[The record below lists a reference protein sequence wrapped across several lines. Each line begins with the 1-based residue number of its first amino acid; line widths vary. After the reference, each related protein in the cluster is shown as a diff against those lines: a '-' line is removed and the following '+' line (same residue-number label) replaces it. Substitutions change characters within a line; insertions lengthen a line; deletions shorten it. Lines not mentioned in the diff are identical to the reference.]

1 MSKAFTPD
9 HARVMRN
16 TALLYFR
23 MALMMCINLYTSRV
37 VLQVLG
43 VEDYGIFYVVWGL
56 AYILNFINSS
66 MTASTQRFLN
76 FELGTGNKQRLHEI
90 FITSVHIH
98 FIISLLL
105 ILLSE
110 TGGLWFLT
118 EKMVI
123 PDERRTAA
131 MWCFQLSIVTAVA
144 EVMSCPYQSVIIA
157 REKMSAFAYISIL
170 DAFLKLAI
178 VGMLLF
184 TGYDRLIVYAILYT
198 CEKLLIRLVYNIYC
212 KRHFEESRYQ
222 WFYEKDLFRKMLSF
236 AGWSML
242 GNLSYVLYTQGPNML
257 LNVFFGPIANAAQA
271 AASQAK
277 NAVNQFS
284 RNFQVAINPQITK
297 SYAAEQLQEMHLL
310 IFRGSRLTFCLL
322 LMLCLPLAVEA
333 SMVLNL
339 WLKEVPEGTAVFL
352 QILLV
357 ILIVEQ
363 MSSPLVTAI
372 AATGNIKKY
381 QIFSNGIKIFIVPV
395 AYIVLKMGGAPWTV
409 FVVYLLITVLA
420 FIATIRIV
428 LPQIYMNMKDYALH
442 VLKPC
447 SLVLLLS
454 LITPALMKQLTD
466 RGIGLSLL
474 TIAITVI
481 STGALCYTIGLDKGM
496 RVMIKEKV
504 YKLIRKKYR
513 KTEK

>member
-1 MSKAFTPD
+1 MSYKAD
-9 HARVMRN
+9 HGRVMRN

-56 AYILNFINSS
+56 VFILNFLNNS
-66 MTASTQRFLN
+66 MTASTQRFLT
-76 FELGTGNKQRLHEI
+76 FELGTGNKKRLHEV

-98 FIISLLL
+98 FIISLFL
-105 ILLSE
+105 ILISE
-110 TGGLWFLT
+110 TGGLWFLS

-123 PDERRTAA
+123 PEERMTAA
-131 MWCFQLSIVTAVA
+131 MWCFQLSLVTAVA

-178 VGMLLF
+178 VGMLLL
-184 TGYDRLIVYAILYT
+184 TGFDRLIMYAILYT
-198 CEKLLIRLVYNIYC
+198 IEKLLIRVVYNLYC
-212 KRHFEESRYQ
+212 TRHFEESHYQ
-222 WFYEKDLFRKMLSF
+222 WFYDKTLFRKMSSF
-236 AGWSML
+236 AGWSMVE
-242 GNLSYVLYTQGPNML
+242 NLAYVLYTQGLNML

-271 AASQAK
+271 AASQAQ
-277 NAVNQFS
+277 NAISQFS
-284 RNFQVAINPQITK
+284 RNFQMAINPQITK
-297 SYAAEQLQEMHLL
+297 TYAAEQLKEMHLL

-333 SMVLNL
+333 PMVLDL
-339 WLKEVPEGTAVFL
+339 WLKEVPEGTADFL
-352 QILLV
+352 RLLLV
-357 ILIVEQ
+357 VLIAQQ
-363 MSSPLVTAI
+363 MSSPLIAAI

-381 QIFSNGIKIFIVPV
+381 QIISGGLMILVVPA
-395 AYIVLKMGGAPWTV
+395 AYIVLKMGGVPWTV
-409 FVVYLLITVLA
+409 FAVYLLISILA
-420 FIATIRIV
+420 YIATIRIV
-428 LPQIYMNMKDYALH
+428 LPQIHMDMKDYTLH

-447 SLVLLLS
+447 LFVLLFS
-454 LITPALMKQLTD
+454 LIAPVIMKQLTET
-466 RGIGLSLL
+466 GIWLSLL

-481 STGALCYTIGLDKGM
+481 STGVLCYTIGIDKEM

-504 YKLIRKKYR
+504 YKIIKK
-513 KTEK
+513 K

>member
-1 MSKAFTPD
+1 MSYKAD
-9 HARVMRN
+9 HGRVMRN

-43 VEDYGIFYVVWGL
+43 VEDYGIFYVVWGI

-66 MTASTQRFLN
+66 MTTSTQRFLN

-90 FITSVHIH
+90 FITSIHIH

-110 TGGLWFLT
+110 TGGIWFLT

-123 PDERRTAA
+123 PEERRTAA

-178 VGMLLF
+178 VGMLLL
-184 TGYDRLIVYAILYT
+184 TGYDRLIIYAILYT

-212 KRHFEESRYQ
+212 KRHFEESHYQ

-242 GNLSYVLYTQGPNML
+242 GNLSYVLNTQGLNML
-257 LNVFFGPIANAAQA
+257 LNVFFGPVANAAQA

-277 NAVNQFS
+277 NAVYQFS
-284 RNFQVAINPQITK
+284 RNFQIAINPQITK
-297 SYAAEQLQEMHLL
+297 SYASGQLKEMHLL
-310 IFRGSRLTFCLL
+310 FFRGSRLTFCLL
-322 LMLCLPLAVEA
+322 LMLCLPLAVETP
-333 SMVLNL
+333 MVLKL
-339 WLKEVPEGTAVFL
+339 WLKEVPEGAAGFL
-352 QILLV
+352 RLLLI
-357 ILIVEQ
+357 ILIVNQ
-363 MSSPLVTAI
+363 MSNSLEATI
-372 AATGNIKKY
+372 DATGNIKKY
-381 QIFSNGIKIFIVPV
+381 QTFSNGIKIFIVPA

-409 FVVYLLITVLA
+409 FVVYLVISILA
-420 FIATIRIV
+420 YIATIRIV
-428 LPQIYMNMKDYALH
+428 LPQIQMELKDYSLH
-442 VLKPC
+442 VLRPC
-447 SLVLLLS
+447 ACVLFLS
-454 LITPALMKQLTD
+454 LITPVIMKQLT
-466 RGIGLSLL
+466 GSGLLFSLL
-474 TIAITVI
+474 TIAITVVI
-481 STGALCYTIGLDKGM
+481 TGVLCFTLGIDKEM
-496 RVMIKEKV
+496 RSLIIIK
-504 YKLIRKKYR
+504 IRKITGGR
-513 KTEK
+513 SS

>member
-43 VEDYGIFYVVWGL
+43 VEDYGIFYVVWGI

-98 FIISLLL
+98 FILSLLL
-105 ILLSE
+105 VLLCE
-110 TGGLWFLT
+110 TGGVWFLT

-123 PDERRTAA
+123 PDERRMAA

-178 VGMLLF
+178 VGMLLL

-222 WFYEKDLFRKMLSF
+222 WFYEKGLFRKMLSF

-242 GNLSYVLYTQGPNML
+242 GNLSYVLNTQGLNML
-257 LNVFFGPIANAAQA
+257 LNVFFGPIVNAAQA

-277 NAVNQFS
+277 NAANQFS

-322 LMLCLPLAVEA
+322 LMLCLPLAVETP
-333 SMVLNL
+333 MVLNL
-339 WLKEVPEGTAVFL
+339 WLKEVPEGTTGFL
-352 QILLV
+352 RLLLV
-357 ILIVEQ
+357 ILIVDQ
-363 MSSPLVTAI
+363 MSSPLVAAI

-381 QIFSNGIKIFIVPV
+381 QIFTNGIKIFIMPA

-409 FVVYLLITVLA
+409 FVVYLLITILA
-420 FIATIRIV
+420 YISIIQIV
-428 LPQIYMNMKDYALH
+428 LPRIHMDMKDYFIH

-447 SLVLLLS
+447 ACVLFLS
-454 LITPALMKQLTD
+454 LITPIIMKQLTGP
-466 RGIGLSLL
+466 GILFSFL
-474 TIAITVI
+474 TITITVI
-481 STGALCYTIGLDKGM
+481 ITGVLCFTLGIDKEM
-496 RVMIKEKV
+496 R
-504 YKLIRKKYR
+504 KLIISKVRKIKGGR
-513 KTEK
+513 SL

>member
-1 MSKAFTPD
+1 MSKEFTPD
-9 HARVMRN
+9 HGRVMRN

-43 VEDYGIFYVVWGL
+43 VEDYGIFYVVWGI

-66 MTASTQRFLN
+66 MTTSTQRFLN

-90 FITSVHIH
+90 FITSIHIH

-110 TGGLWFLT
+110 TGGIWFLT

-123 PDERRTAA
+123 PEERRTAA

-178 VGMLLF
+178 VGMLLL
-184 TGYDRLIVYAILYT
+184 TGYDRLIIYAILYT

-212 KRHFEESRYQ
+212 KRHFEESHYQ

-242 GNLSYVLYTQGPNML
+242 GNLSYVLNTQGLNML
-257 LNVFFGPIANAAQA
+257 LNVFFGPVANAAQA

-277 NAVNQFS
+277 NAVYQFS
-284 RNFQVAINPQITK
+284 RNFQIAINPQITK
-297 SYAAEQLQEMHLL
+297 SYASGQLKEMHLL
-310 IFRGSRLTFCLL
+310 FFRGSRLTFCLL
-322 LMLCLPLAVEA
+322 LMLCLPLAVETP
-333 SMVLNL
+333 MVLKL
-339 WLKEVPEGTAVFL
+339 WLKEVPEGAAGFL
-352 QILLV
+352 RLLLI
-357 ILIVEQ
+357 ILIVNQ
-363 MSSPLVTAI
+363 MSNSLEATI
-372 AATGNIKKY
+372 DATGNIKKY
-381 QIFSNGIKIFIVPV
+381 QTFSNGIKIFIVPA

-409 FVVYLLITVLA
+409 FVVYLVISILA
-420 FIATIRIV
+420 YIATIRIV
-428 LPQIYMNMKDYALH
+428 LPQIQMELKDYSLH
-442 VLKPC
+442 VLRPC
-447 SLVLLLS
+447 ACVLFLS
-454 LITPALMKQLTD
+454 LITPVIMKQLT
-466 RGIGLSLL
+466 GSGLLFSLL
-474 TIAITVI
+474 TIAITVVI
-481 STGALCYTIGLDKGM
+481 TGVLCFTLGIDKEM
-496 RVMIKEKV
+496 RSLIIIK
-504 YKLIRKKYR
+504 IRKITGGR
-513 KTEK
+513 SS

>member
-43 VEDYGIFYVVWGL
+43 VEDYGIFYVVWGI

-66 MTASTQRFLN
+66 MTTSTQRFLN

-98 FIISLLL
+98 FVISLFL

-110 TGGLWFLT
+110 TGGVWFLT

-123 PDERRTAA
+123 PDERQTAA

-178 VGMLLF
+178 VGMLLL

-198 CEKLLIRLVYNIYC
+198 CEKLLIRLVYNLYC

-242 GNLSYVLYTQGPNML
+242 GNLSYVLNTQGLNML

-277 NAVNQFS
+277 NAVSQFS
-284 RNFQVAINPQITK
+284 RNFQMAINPQITK

-322 LMLCLPLAVEA
+322 LVLCLPLAVE
-333 SMVLNL
+333 SPMVLNL

-352 QILLV
+352 RILLV
-357 ILIVEQ
+357 ILIVDQ
-363 MSSPLVTAI
+363 MSSPLVAAI
-372 AATGNIKKY
+372 SATGNIKKY
-381 QIFSNGIKIFIVPV
+381 QIFSNGIKILIVPV

-409 FVVYLLITVLA
+409 FIVYLLITILA
-420 FIATIRIV
+420 YISIIYIV
-428 LPQIYMNMKDYALH
+428 LPRIYMDMKDYFIH

-447 SLVLLLS
+447 SFVLLLS
-454 LITPALMKQLTD
+454 LIAPMVMKQLTD
-466 RGIGLSLL
+466 SGLLFSFLN
-474 TIAITVI
+474 IIVTVLC
-481 STGALCYTIGLDKGM
+481 TGVFCFTIGLDKEM
-496 RVMIKEKV
+496 RILIREKV
-504 YKLIRKKYR
+504 LKIRKR
-513 KTEK
+513 F

>member
-1 MSKAFTPD
+1 MSFTPN
-9 HARVMRN
+9 HSRVMRN

-43 VEDYGIFYVVWGL
+43 VEDYGIFYVVWGIVF
-56 AYILNFINSS
+56 ILNFINDS
-66 MTASTQRFLN
+66 MTASTQRFLT
-76 FELGTGNKQRLHEI
+76 FELGTGDKKRLHEV

-98 FIISLLL
+98 LIVSLFL
-105 ILLSE
+105 ILISE
-110 TGGLWFLT
+110 TGGVWFLT

-123 PDERRTAA
+123 PQERMTAA
-131 MWCFQLSIVTAVA
+131 MWCFQLSLVTAVA

-178 VGMLLF
+178 VGMLLL

-198 CEKLLIRLVYNIYC
+198 GEKLLIRVVYNIYC
-212 KRHFEESRYQ
+212 TRHFEESHYQ
-222 WFYEKDLFRKMLSF
+222 WFFDKTLFRKMSSF

-242 GNLSYVLYTQGPNML
+242 ENLAYVLYTQGLNML

-271 AASQAK
+271 AASQAR
-277 NAVNQFS
+277 NAIGQFS
-284 RNFQVAINPQITK
+284 RNFQMAINPQITK
-297 SYAAEQLQEMHLL
+297 TYAAKQLEEMHLL

-333 SMVLNL
+333 PMVLAL
-339 WLKEVPEGTAVFL
+339 WLKEVPEGTAGFL
-352 QILLV
+352 RLLLV
-357 ILIVEQ
+357 VLIAQ
-363 MSSPLVTAI
+363 QIASPLIAGV

-381 QIFSNGIKIFIVPV
+381 QIVSGGLMIFIVPA
-395 AYIVLKMGGAPWTV
+395 AYVVLKMGGAPWTV
-409 FVVYLLITVLA
+409 FVVYLLISVLA
-420 FIATIRIV
+420 YIATIHIV
-428 LPQIYMNMKDYALH
+428 LPQIHMKMKDYTLH

-447 SLVLLLS
+447 SLVLLIS
-454 LITPALMKQLTD
+454 LITPAIMKQLTD
-466 RGIGLSLL
+466 TGIWQSLL

-481 STGALCYTIGLDKGM
+481 STGILCYTIGIDKEM
-496 RVMIKEKV
+496 RVMIKEKLL
-504 YKLIRKKYR
+504 KIIGKK
-513 KTEK
+513 

>member
-1 MSKAFTPD
+1 MSYKAD
-9 HARVMRN
+9 HGRVMRN

-110 TGGLWFLT
+110 TGGIWFLT

-178 VGMLLF
+178 VGMLLL

-198 CEKLLIRLVYNIYC
+198 CEKLLIRMVYNLYC
-212 KRHFEESRYQ
+212 KRHFEESRYR
-222 WFYEKDLFRKMLSF
+222 WFYEKDLFRKMLFF
-236 AGWSML
+236 AGWSTL
-242 GNLSYVLYTQGPNML
+242 GNLSYVLYTQGLNML

-277 NAVNQFS
+277 NAVSQFS

-333 SMVLNL
+333 PMVLNL
-339 WLKEVPEGTAVFL
+339 WLKVVPEGTAVFL
-352 QILLV
+352 RLLLV
-357 ILIVEQ
+357 VLIVDQ
-363 MSSPLVTAI
+363 MSSPLVAAI

-381 QIFSNGIKIFIVPV
+381 QIFSNGIKIFIVPA
-395 AYIVLKMGGAPWTV
+395 AYVVLKMGGAPWTV
-409 FVVYLLITVLA
+409 FVVYLLISVLA
-420 FIATIRIV
+420 YIVTIRIV
-428 LPQIYMNMKDYALH
+428 LPQIRMSMKDYALH

-447 SLVLLLS
+447 LFVLFFS
-454 LITPALMKQLTD
+454 LIAPTIMIQLTD
-466 RGIGLSLL
+466 MSIWLSLL

-481 STGALCYTIGLDKGM
+481 ITGVLCYTIGIDKEM
-496 RVMIKEKV
+496 RIMIK
-504 YKLIRKKYR
+504 KKGLKIIGKR
-513 KTEK
+513 V

>member
-1 MSKAFTPD
+1 MSKEFTPD
-9 HARVMRN
+9 HGRVMRN

-43 VEDYGIFYVVWGL
+43 VEDYGIFYVVWGI

-76 FELGTGNKQRLHEI
+76 FELGTGNKQRLREI

-98 FIISLLL
+98 FILSLLL
-105 ILLSE
+105 VLLCE
-110 TGGLWFLT
+110 TGGVWFLT

-123 PDERRTAA
+123 PDERRMAA

-178 VGMLLF
+178 VGMLLL

-222 WFYEKDLFRKMLSF
+222 WFYEKGLFRKMLSF

-242 GNLSYVLYTQGPNML
+242 GNLSYVLNSQGLNML
-257 LNVFFGPIANAAQA
+257 LNVFFGPIVNAAQA

-277 NAVNQFS
+277 NAVYQFS
-284 RNFQVAINPQITK
+284 RNFQIAINPQITK
-297 SYAAEQLQEMHLL
+297 SYAAEQLHEMHLL

-322 LMLCLPLAVEA
+322 LILCLPLMVEA
-333 SMVLNL
+333 PMVLGL
-339 WLKEVPEGTAVFL
+339 WLKEVPEGTADFL
-352 QILLV
+352 ILLLV
-357 ILIVEQ
+357 VLIVQQ
-363 MSSPLVTAI
+363 MSSPLI
-372 AATGNIKKY
+372 AAIQATGEIKKF
-381 QIFSNGIKIFIVPV
+381 QIISGGLMILVVPV
-395 AYIVLKMGGAPWTV
+395 AYVVLKMGGAPWTV
-409 FVVYLLITVLA
+409 FATYLLISILA
-420 FIATIRIV
+420 YIATIRIV
-428 LPQIYMNMKDYALH
+428 LPQIQMSVKDYALH

-447 SLVLLLS
+447 LFVLLLS
-454 LITPALMKQLTD
+454 LIVPAIMMQLTD
-466 RGIGLSLL
+466 TGIWLSLL

-481 STGALCYTIGLDKGM
+481 STGVLCYTIGLDKDI

-504 YKLIRKKYR
+504 YKIIKK
-513 KTEK
+513 K

>member
-1 MSKAFTPD
+1 M
-9 HARVMRN
+9 
-16 TALLYFR
+16 
-23 MALMMCINLYTSRV
+23 
-37 VLQVLG
+37 
-43 VEDYGIFYVVWGL
+43 
-56 AYILNFINSS
+56 
-66 MTASTQRFLN
+66 
-76 FELGTGNKQRLHEI
+76 
-90 FITSVHIH
+90 
-98 FIISLLL
+98 LLL
-105 ILLSE
+105 
-110 TGGLWFLT
+110 
-118 EKMVI
+118 
-123 PDERRTAA
+123 
-131 MWCFQLSIVTAVA
+131 
-144 EVMSCPYQSVIIA
+144 
-157 REKMSAFAYISIL
+157 
-170 DAFLKLAI
+170 
-178 VGMLLF
+178 

-198 CEKLLIRLVYNIYC
+198 CEKLLIRLVYNLYC

-222 WFYEKDLFRKMLSF
+222 GFYEKDLFRKMLSF

-322 LMLCLPLAVEA
+322 LMLCLPLAVETP
-333 SMVLNL
+333 MVLNL
-339 WLKEVPEGTAVFL
+339 WLKEVPDGTVVFL
-352 QILLV
+352 RLLLV
-357 ILIVEQ
+357 VLIVDQ
-363 MSSPLVTAI
+363 MSSPLVAAI

-381 QIFSNGIKIFIVPV
+381 QIFSNGIKIFIVPA

-504 YKLIRKKYR
+504 YKLIGKK
-513 KTEK
+513 